1 MKLTADQHREI
12 LNEMELAEQFTEKRW
27 STRFGISIPTVR
39 RLRREARERRE
50 RLIPNVSQ
58 DLHVIVFNSNGPRK
72 KRYTQHDEKNRR
84 LLGRSQRGSRAPR

>member
-1 MKLTADQHREI
+1 VKLSSERRAEL

-27 STRFGISIPTVR
+27 AARFGISIPTVR

-58 DLHVIVFNSNGPRK
+58 DLHVIVFNSNGSRK
-72 KRYTQHDEKNRR
+72 KRVH
-84 LLGRSQRGSRAPR
+84 AA

>member
-1 MKLTADQHREI
+1 MKLSSEQRAEL

-27 STRFGISIPTVR
+27 SARFGISIPTVR

-58 DLHVIVFNSNGPRK
+58 ELHVIVFNINGSRK
-72 KRYTQHDEKNRR
+72 KRVH
-84 LLGRSQRGSRAPR
+84 AA

>member
-1 MKLTADQHREI
+1 MKLSSERRAEL

-27 STRFGISIPTVR
+27 AARFGISIPTVR

-58 DLHVIVFNSNGPRK
+58 DLHVIVFNSNGSRK
-72 KRYTQHDEKNRR
+72 KRVH
-84 LLGRSQRGSRAPR
+84 AA